1 MASGSRLSEETVS
14 KPKPMVE
21 IGGDPILWHIM
32 KHYAH
37 YGFNDFVVAL
47 GYKGEVIKRY
57 FTQYAAL
64 AGDITVSTTSG
75 VVERDRARDLEDW
88 TVHLVDTGLATRR
101 PAAGCA
107 GSRHLLDG
115 TFMMTFGDGV
125 SDVDLDRLV
134 AFHRSHGRLAT
145 ITAVRPP
152 ARFGH
157 VELEGDVVAR
167 VLREAAD
174 RRGLDQRRLHR
185 PRAARSS
192 TTSTATRRTSRR
204 SPWSASPPTAS

>member
-1 MASGSRLSEETVS
+1 MQAVILAGGVGSRLSEETVS

-21 IGGDPILWHIM
+21 IGGDPILLHIL

-37 YGFNDFVVAL
+37 YGHNEFIVVL
-47 GYKGEVIKRY
+47 GYRGEVVKQY

-64 AGDITVSTTSG
+64 TGEITVSTRRG
-75 VVERDRARDLEDW
+75 ILARAGADLEDW
-88 TVHLVDTGLATRR
+88 TLHLVDTGLETGTGGRMRR
-101 PAAGCA
+101 IA
-107 GSRHLLDG
+107 HLLDG

-125 SDVDLDRLV
+125 SDVDIDRLV

-157 VELEGDVVAR
+157 VELEATSWPSSPR
-167 VLREAAD
+167 S
-174 RRGLDQRRLHR
+174 HR
-185 PRAARSS
+185 PARAG
-192 TTSTATRRTSRR
+192 STAATWSW
-204 SPWSASPPTAS
+204 SPSVLDYIDE